1 MEKTT
6 PDILR
11 MGRKKEYLINGI
23 IHEDN
28 MKLEPRILKKKEQD
42 YRETLLRSSNNDGK
56 NTSKITEILR

>member
-28 MKLEPRILKKKEQD
+28 MKLEPRNFERMD
-42 YRETLLRSSNNDGK
+42 
-56 NTSKITEILR
+56 KI